1 MFRFFKYYASIFAL
15 LILTISCG
23 YKVLDKSQLFNFKL
37 ERFDTEGDNK
47 LNFLIKNNLQKIF
60 KNNEG
65 NERIFLKMKTS
76 KEKGIKEKNDS
87 NQITKYQIKVN
98 TSVIINNLI
107 SGTKRNLNF
116 SVDGSYDVSNNHSTT
131 INNQNNLEKNLAK
144 EIADLIIRELI
155 LKNNDN

>member
-1 MFRFFKYYASIFAL
+1 
-15 LILTISCG
+15 
-23 YKVLDKSQLFNFKL
+23 
-37 ERFDTEGDNK
+37 
-47 LNFLIKNNLQKIF
+47 
-60 KNNEG
+60 
-65 NERIFLKMKTS
+65 MKTS

-144 EIADLIIRELI
+144 EIADLIIKELI